1 MIFQNSRLIHDN
13 WVNET
18 PFRHQL
24 TDQLMITKLT
34 DQLKQVA
41 NMFQESFMSME
52 AKVRVLFIFH
62 ATIL

>member
-1 MIFQNSRLIHDN
+1 MIMIFKNSRLIHDN

-41 NMFQESFMSME
+41 NMFETGYP
-52 AKVRVLFIFH
+52 L
-62 ATIL
+62 